1 MVAAHAPATKPVVG
15 RLSAGYPLASLA
27 DFQAAIIMAVACFDI
42 ARSRPLRLPSA
53 VVNH

>member
-27 DFQAAIIMAVACFDI
+27 DFQAAIIMAVSCFDI
-42 ARSRPLRLPSA
+42 TRSGPLRLPSA